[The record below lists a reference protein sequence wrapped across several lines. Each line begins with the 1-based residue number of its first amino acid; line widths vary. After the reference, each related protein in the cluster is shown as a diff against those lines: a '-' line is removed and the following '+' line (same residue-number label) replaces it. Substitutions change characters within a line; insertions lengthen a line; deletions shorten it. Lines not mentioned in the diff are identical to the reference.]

1 LSSYTGPNA
10 SLGDEDFIERYETC
24 ALTAFTHEDHLRMA
38 FTYARKGGAG
48 VAVGG
53 ARKIQ
58 TLAERLGAPGKYHD
72 TLTVAWARL
81 VAHLALRSRASSFEE
96 FLGDHPQLRNRH
108 LMGAHYSRGLLFSP
122 EAWDRFV
129 EPDLAPLP

>member
-1 LSSYTGPNA
+1 MSSYTGPNA
-10 SLGDEDFIERYETC
+10 SLSDDDFIERYETC

-38 FTYARKGGAG
+38 FTYARQGGAG

-81 VAHLALRSRASSFEE
+81 IAHLALRSRASTFEE
-96 FLGDHPQLRNRH
+96 FLGDHPQLRNRQ
-108 LMGAHYSRGLLFSP
+108 LMGAHYSRGLLFSS
-122 EAWDRFV
+122 EAQDRIV